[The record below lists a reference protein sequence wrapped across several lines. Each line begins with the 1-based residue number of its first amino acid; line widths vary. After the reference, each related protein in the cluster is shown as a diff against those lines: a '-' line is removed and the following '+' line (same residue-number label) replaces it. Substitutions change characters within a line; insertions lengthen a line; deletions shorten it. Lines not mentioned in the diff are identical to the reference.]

1 MLLQTDR
8 GFIYLRVWCLFAN
21 YLYPSASFPPGT
33 AESLR
38 PPAAPGCSDEPCAT
52 LPSRASGLAC
62 PPPSELPFATPHSSL
77 SVSII
82 FGLQKE
88 LELWAVTW
96 LPSSLTMPLG
106 RGLELRSFPSQL
118 GVLALTPSGLCTCIP
133 AFLFASSSPH
143 AFSPES
149 SGASSHLCSGNSFIR
164 TSLSRVFV
172 FCIVLRLR
180 VIILVHHLGVT
191 VRPHRLEP

>member
-1 MLLQTDR
+1 MSFRKLPLSLCLISPRNGWVTAPPCGAGLQWWTVCDASLP
-8 GFIYLRVWCLFAN
+8 GLRAGL
-21 YLYPSASFPPGT
+21 
-33 AESLR
+33 
-38 PPAAPGCSDEPCAT
+38 PAPQWAPFCHS
-52 LPSRASGLAC
+52 
-62 PPPSELPFATPHSSL
+62 PHSSL

-96 LPSSLTMPLG
+96 VPSSLTMPLG